1 MNKNVLLALLPFII
15 AGCGGGGGGDD
26 SGGDNSSTTAPT
38 PITAPT
44 AASDNITINGI
55 WKSQCESVTESNT
68 SDYLVE
74 TLEFAN
80 GYFEKTLDYY
90 SDEECNT
97 YTSSDS
103 VVGDYFI
110 DYAKSVRL
118 EHHINWTVN
127 ELTISIVTPEV
138 STKTYYA
145 DITASGMSFFILV
158 KESAAYKQVVTAA
171 YTLQ

>member
-1 MNKNVLLALLPFII
+1 MNKNVLLALLPFVF
-15 AGCGGGGGGDD
+15 AGCGGGGGDAA
-26 SGGDNSSTTAPT
+26 SGEGNSSTTATT
-38 PITAPT
+38 PVSTPVAAPE
-44 AASDNITINGI
+44 NIAINGI
-55 WKSQCESVTESNT
+55 WKSQCESVIGSNT

-90 SDEECNT
+90 SDVECNT
-97 YTSSDS
+97 SISTDS
-103 VVGDYFI
+103 IVGDYVMK
-110 DYAKSVRL
+110 YAKAVRL

-127 ELTISIVTPEV
+127 ELTISIVSPEV

-158 KESAAYKQVVTAA
+158 KESNAYKQVVTAT
-171 YTLQ
+171 YIRQ